1 VTSLGKRAFSGCSA
15 LENITLS
22 ENLTRISYG
31 TFQKCKSLSSISIP
45 GSVKEIE
52 QYYYGKTSKS
62 EFTFDGCELLK
73 EVSFLYGKPILI
85 SGYYNSSDDFIYCEW
100 EPWTEQLE
108 KVFLDRELVYNLSVP
123 NLKELTIGEHLAKLQ
138 IEDINKCSQLESIVS
153 YAMTPPT
160 YFYYFSNAQYMNLVV
175 KVPNEALEAY
185 QKDSVWGNFWNLQG
199 FDTSG
204 VDDVEIDSVDK
215 TVVGRYDLNGR
226 PVNEDYKGITIV
238 RFSDGSIKKVVL

>member
-1 VTSLGKRAFSGCSA
+1 MYGESILVSGY
-15 LENITLS
+15 EN
-22 ENLTRISYG
+22 
-31 TFQKCKSLSSISIP
+31 
-45 GSVKEIE
+45 
-52 QYYYGKTSKS
+52 YYYGFISSK
-62 EFTFDGCELLK
+62 
-73 EVSFLYGKPILI
+73 
-85 SGYYNSSDDFIYCEW
+85 W
-100 EPWTEQLE
+100 ESWTEQLE
-108 KVFLDRELVYNLSVP
+108 KVFLDREMYYDLPVP
-123 NLKELTIGEHLAKLQ
+123 NLKELAIGEHLAKLQ
-138 IEDINKCSQLESIVS
+138 IVDINKCSRLESIVS

-160 YFYYFSNAQYMNLVV
+160 VSKGFSNAQYMNLVV

-238 RFSDGSIKKVVL
+238 RFSDGSTKKVVL